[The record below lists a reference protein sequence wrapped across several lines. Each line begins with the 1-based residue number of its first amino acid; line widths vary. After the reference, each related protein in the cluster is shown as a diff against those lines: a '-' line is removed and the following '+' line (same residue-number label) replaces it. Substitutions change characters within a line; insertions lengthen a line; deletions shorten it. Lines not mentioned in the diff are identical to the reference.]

1 MGIGWRG
8 MSKESLTDLPVDFP
22 VISRSFE
29 LVPLLEVAG
38 EISGEDG
45 LLQHSHHLLVIL
57 GRETCDERAV
67 FSIKSLA
74 KKVSSD

>member
-1 MGIGWRG
+1 

-38 EISGEDG
+38 EISGKDG

-57 GRETCDERAV
+57 GGETCNERAV

-74 KKVSSD
+74 KK

>member
-1 MGIGWRG
+1 

-38 EISGEDG
+38 EISGKDC
-45 LLQHSHHLLVIL
+45 LLQHSHHLLVVL
-57 GRETCDERAV
+57 GGETCNERAV

-74 KKVSSD
+74 KK